1 MEFFL
6 GYLSRFSAGAGDR
19 IPVAKKDF
27 SFWFVT
33 PGEKRENINH
43 HDYFWLSICVNH
55 NVQSFQEN
63 VVQLR
68 H

>member
-1 MEFFL
+1 
-6 GYLSRFSAGAGDR
+6 
-19 IPVAKKDF
+19 VAKKDF